1 MVWVECESLDNL
13 LEIVNRFV
21 VRFRIYCL
29 NPDGTI
35 YCLARSPNNT
45 FTLEIKPKS
54 EEEREYIIKRL
65 EEAEFIRVK
74 RIRRWD
80 A

>member
-29 NPDGTI
+29 NPDGII

-45 FTLEIKPKS
+45 FTLEIKPKD
-54 EEEREYIIKRL
+54 EKEREYIIKRL

>member
-1 MVWVECESLDNL
+1 MVWVECEDLDNL
-13 LEIVNRFV
+13 LEIVNRYV

-29 NPDGTI
+29 NPDGI
-35 YCLARSPNNT
+35 IFCLARSPNNT
-45 FTLEIKPKS
+45 FTLELKPKS
-54 EEEREYIIKRL
+54 DEEREYIIKRL